1 MSPLRIAPS
10 LLSSD
15 LGHLAREVDQVVT
28 AGADWIH
35 VDVMDGRFVPNFT
48 FGMPIVRA
56 ARAATKLPVD
66 VHLMMVEPERYVDDF
81 AAAGADIISV
91 HQEACVHLQR
101 TLQRIRACGK
111 RAGVVLNPATPETTL
126 EYVFEDLDLVLV
138 MCVNP
143 GFGGQSFL
151 MSQVPKIE
159 RIANRIRQLGLS
171 IELEVDGGINPTTVR
186 RVVEAGATTVVAGDA
201 VFGQPDRAAAL
212 AALRAAAA
220 G

>member
-171 IELEVDGGINPTTVR
+171 IELEVDGGINPTPVR